1 MSDADETLP
10 KKYWQSLTK
19 PRLHL
24 HWSFISDSNM
34 TQNLK
39 VKHIL
44 DKRIEQV
51 SHHNVTREKF
61 ESFSFVL
68 SLVSRI
74 CFLPN
79 LHPLII
85 VRKFE

>member
-1 MSDADETLP
+1 MSDADETLQ

-24 HWSFISDSNM
+24 YWSFISDSNM

-44 DKRIEQV
+44 DKRIGQV
-51 SHHNVTREKF
+51 SHHNVTRGKF
-61 ESFSFVL
+61 ESFSFVSFSYL
-68 SLVSRI
+68 FSSQFAFFDNSTEI
-74 CFLPN
+74 
-79 LHPLII
+79 
-85 VRKFE
+85 